1 LLTRCFSLHGQQQP
15 SMSPQD
21 HETRPR

>member
-1 LLTRCFSLHGQQQP
+1 MGDG

-21 HETRPR
+21 HESHHTQPGPGAAP